1 MTALWTIGHST
12 HDWPKF
18 ETLLAAADI
27 GAVADARSFPSS
39 RLPHFGR
46 AALTGRLN
54 ALGVV
59 YVYLGLELGGRR
71 RKGSAADYEAMPK
84 GPSFLEG
91 ISKVEAIASR
101 ARLALMCSEHDPLA
115 CHRCLLVGRRL
126 VERGADVAHILRDG
140 RIEPNAATEERLLR
154 LTRRTEQD
162 LFESRD
168 DRLARAYRIQDRR
181 FWRVSAMKRQ
191 RHQAVLAIRMV
202 DHPSDA
208 ADPVLTPGESS

>member
-12 HDWPKF
+12 RDWPKF
-18 ETLLAAADI
+18 ERLLAAADI
-27 GAVADARSFPSS
+27 GAVVDVRSFPSS

-46 AALTGRLN
+46 AAMTGRLN
-54 ALGVV
+54 ALGVA

-71 RKGSAADYEAMPK
+71 RNGSAADYETMAK
-84 GPSFLEG
+84 GPLFLEG
-91 ISKVEAIASR
+91 LSKVEAIASR

-126 VERGADVAHILRDG
+126 VERGAEVAHILRDG

-154 LTRRTEQD
+154 LTRQTEQD
-162 LFESRD
+162 LFGSRD

-191 RHQAVLAIRMV
+191 RPDAVLAIRMV